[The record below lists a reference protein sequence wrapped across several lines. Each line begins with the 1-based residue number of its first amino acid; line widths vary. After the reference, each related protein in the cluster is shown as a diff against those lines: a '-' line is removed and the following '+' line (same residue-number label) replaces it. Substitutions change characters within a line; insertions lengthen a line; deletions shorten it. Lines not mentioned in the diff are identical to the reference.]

1 MKTIKNL
8 WLKSGREEAI
18 RRGHP
23 WVFSGAVLKKDNDLN
38 DGDAVVVK
46 SHQDRQLGWGH
57 YHDGSIMVKLIYMGQ
72 EAPSFDH
79 IGNLLDEAW
88 VLRKSLHLGPA
99 ESTTGFRLVHGE
111 GDFLPGLIIDIYG
124 EVAVFQAHS
133 IGMHKVR
140 NGIAEKLMQLEGLRI
155 NMVYDKSNR
164 TLPKEYAQTVRDGY
178 LMGEG
183 KHAFPFLENGLHF
196 LCDLEKGQK
205 TGFFLDQ
212 RDNRNLLRQYVQEK
226 SLLNTFSYSG
236 GFSIYALASGALV
249 VDSVDVSARA
259 IDLIEDHLNQNG
271 IGSDRHIA
279 HTEDVLPFLA
289 GQSKT
294 WDIVI
299 LDPPAFAKSISK
311 RHQAVQGYKRLNIA
325 GMKRVS
331 DGGLLWTFSCSQ
343 VVDAT
348 LFRDTIMAAALEA
361 NCRVRILHTLQQG
374 PDHPVNLTLPES
386 GYLKGLVLQIY
397 KN

>member
-1 MKTIKNL
+1 MNTIKNL

-23 WVFSGAVLKKDNDLN
+23 WVFSGAVLKKDNDLT
-38 DGDAVVVK
+38 DGDVVVVK

-57 YHDGSIMVKLIYMGQ
+57 YHDGSIMVKLIHVGP
-72 EAPSFDH
+72 EAPSFHH
-79 IGNLLDEAW
+79 ICSRLDEAW
-88 VLRKSLHLGPA
+88 ALRKSLHLGPDQ
-99 ESTTGFRLVHGE
+99 STTGFRLIHGE

-133 IGMHKVR
+133 IGMYKIR
-140 NGIAEKLMQLEGLRI
+140 NAIAEKLVQLEGLSI
-155 NMVYDKSNR
+155 DTVYDKSNR
-164 TLPKEYAQTVRDGY
+164 TLPKAYAQTVRDGY

-183 KHAFPFLENGLHF
+183 KSAFPFLENGLQF

-212 RDNRNLLRQYVQEK
+212 RDNRNLLRQYARGK

-236 GFSIYALASGALV
+236 GFSIYALASGALM

-259 IDLIEDHLNQNG
+259 IDLIEGHMHQNDLG
-271 IGSDRHIA
+271 TDRHIA
-279 HTEDVLPFLA
+279 HTEDVLSFLA
-289 GQSKT
+289 GQSKI

-299 LDPPAFAKSISK
+299 LDPPAFAKSINK

-397 KN
+397 RN